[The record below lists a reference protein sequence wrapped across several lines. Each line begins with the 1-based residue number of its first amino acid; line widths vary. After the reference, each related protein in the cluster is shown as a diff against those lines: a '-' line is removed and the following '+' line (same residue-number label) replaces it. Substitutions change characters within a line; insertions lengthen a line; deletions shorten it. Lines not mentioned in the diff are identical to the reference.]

1 MKETLKNIFMGIW
14 LGLMMSGFVLSI
26 IEGML
31 LLESRENYWLLLFF
45 ISMTIIALAC
55 IVFILKERISNITL
69 IIGILTSVAVVIS
82 HILISLDLVL
92 SLQ

>member
-1 MKETLKNIFMGIW
+1 MKETLKNIFKGIF
-14 LGLMMSGFVLSI
+14 LGLMMSGFVLSL

-31 LLESRENYWLLLFF
+31 LFKSSENYWLLLFYIF
-45 ISMTIIALAC
+45 VIIIALVW
-55 IVFILKERISNITL
+55 IVFIFKERISNITL

-92 SLQ
+92 SLP

>member
-1 MKETLKNIFMGIW
+1 MKETLKNIFKGIF
-14 LGLMMSGFVLSI
+14 LGLMMSGFVLSL

-31 LLESRENYWLLLFF
+31 LFKSRENYWLLLFYIF
-45 ISMTIIALAC
+45 VIIIALVW
-55 IVFILKERISNITL
+55 IVFIFKERISNITL

-92 SLQ
+92 SLP

>member
-45 ISMTIIALAC
+45 IFVLIIALVY
-55 IVFILKERISNITL
+55 IVFMLKEGINNITL
-69 IIGILTSVAVVIS
+69 MIGILTLVAVVIS
-82 HILISLDLVL
+82 QILIFFDLKL
-92 SLQ
+92 SLP